1 MATWVMDSFFALTQ
15 ILSLNSHRLFQ
26 AWQRTGCQWHG
37 LAPTRLRTASLEPF
51 HVVCKHCVTG
61 TFSHVSTFS
70 LAPLFESTLFHGH
83 PPPLVWHPCMRTCTH
98 ACNKRKK
105 STKFGWTL
113 LDWLGTLFAF
123 KELASQRSSSIQTGF
138 NMVLPCCELVTDK
151 TFLMKQP
158 ASCCQLVS
166 QLVAMTV
173 SFGFG
178 FGFGFGRPAE
188 SSRAEPGQTRPLQHI
203 AMTVG

>member
-83 PPPLVWHPCMRTCTH
+83 PPLCDIH
-98 ACNKRKK
+98 ACAHAHMHATNEKNQQNLDGPYLTGWGHSLHSRNSLAKGAVQSK
-105 STKFGWTL
+105 LGLTWFCHAASLSLTKHFW
-113 LDWLGTLFAF
+113 WNNQ
-123 KELASQRSSSIQTGF
+123 LAA
-138 NMVLPCCELVTDK
+138 
-151 TFLMKQP
+151 
-158 ASCCQLVS
+158 AS
-166 QLVAMTV
+166 
-173 SFGFG
+173 
-178 FGFGFGRPAE
+178 
-188 SSRAEPGQTRPLQHI
+188 
-203 AMTVG
+203 